1 MGRSEKG
8 GPFFGLLVVPKAF
21 NRKGREGS
29 KEKFRFDRRIG
40 SE

>member
-8 GPFFGLLVVPKAF
+8 GLFFGLLVVPKAF
-21 NRKGREGS
+21 NRK
-29 KEKFRFDRRIG
+29 EKFRFDRRIG